1 MRLVNSERNM
11 LAVSIISMLAIFLSG
26 STTFV
31 KGYPMMLEVEP
42 EEERVSSMD
51 GEIMLY
57 GVESLS
63 STKFSD
69 CICVSVCVQLTHT
82 LFDL

>member
-1 MRLVNSERNM
+1 M
-11 LAVSIISMLAIFLSG
+11 
-26 STTFV
+26 

-69 CICVSVCVQLTHT
+69 CICVSVCVQLT
-82 LFDL
+82 LCLNFNLKRYGSNSVFARKYSRRR